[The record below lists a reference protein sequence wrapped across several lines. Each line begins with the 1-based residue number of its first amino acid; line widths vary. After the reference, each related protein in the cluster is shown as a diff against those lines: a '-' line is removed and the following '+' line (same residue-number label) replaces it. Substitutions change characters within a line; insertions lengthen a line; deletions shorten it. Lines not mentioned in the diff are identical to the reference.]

1 MIIRRSLSALVA
13 LGSLVGLLILSS
25 SLVIA
30 QTDSTI
36 GTWRL
41 NVAKSKY
48 QPGPASVSETRVY
61 EAAPGGGIKATFN
74 RVEESG
80 NKRTITYTAMYDGKD
95 YPYMGSPDA
104 DTISLKRI
112 DANTVE
118 AVQKRNGKVTLMTK
132 AVISPDGK
140 TRTLTTTGTNA
151 QGQKINNLMVF
162 ERQ

>member
-1 MIIRRSLSALVA
+1 MRIRPSSSAWLTFGTLVSLLV
-13 LGSLVGLLILSS
+13 LSS
-25 SLVIA
+25 VLLA

-48 QPGPASVSETRVY
+48 QPGPAAVSETRIY

-74 RVEESG
+74 RVEAG
-80 NKRTITYTAMYDGKD
+80 GMKRTITYTAMYDGKD
-95 YPYMGSPDA
+95 YPYMGSPDS
-104 DTISLKRI
+104 DMISLKRI

-118 AVQKRNGKVTLMTK
+118 AIQKKGGKVSLTTR

-151 QGQKINNLMVF
+151 QGQKVNNVLVF